1 MDSIKILEEIGL
13 QKVSQDTHIEQKYL
27 QYMINGDFDK
37 LNRIN
42 TLGFVKILSR
52 EYNIDLSDW
61 VGVFEEYWAQN
72 RVNPEEDEKL
82 FIVVSSN
89 EKSRK
94 LFVFFV
100 IIAFLVIAG
109 VAYTLFTKSTIVE
122 SQEQTVQYDQTPLVQ
137 ETQAEIQKYEEENQT
152 NLEQEKSVIVDTN
165 VSSLGETQEEKISSV
180 MIPKEEMADENTP
193 QEAIVTPVIT
203 EKKSEI
209 FTNQAVIVPKIK
221 LWVGVIYL
229 DNFKRRSYLGD
240 GNFSIDLSRDQVIT
254 TGHGEFTLKDDVQD
268 LNFTRQTPVRFE
280 VKDGLIKEISWSK
293 FKELNKGNAW

>member
-72 RVNPEEDEKL
+72 RLNPEEDEKL
-82 FIVVSSN
+82 FIVASSN
-89 EKSRK
+89 DKSRK
-94 LFVFFV
+94 LFIFFV
-100 IIAFLVIAG
+100 IVAFLVIAG
-109 VAYTLFTKSTIVE
+109 VAYTLFTKPTILE
-122 SQEQTVQYDQTPLVQ
+122 PQEQTVQYDQTPLVQ

-152 NLEQEKSVIVDTN
+152 KIEEENSVVVDANMT
-165 VSSLGETQEEKISSV
+165 SMEEGAQEEKQLS
-180 MIPKEEMADENTP
+180 
-193 QEAIVTPVIT
+193 VTPVQEQVEKNTTEEIITPAIT
-203 EKKSEI
+203 ERESEV
-209 FTNQAVIVPKIK
+209 FANQAIIAPKIK
-221 LWVGVIYL
+221 LWIGVIYL
-229 DNFKRRSYLGD
+229 DNFKRRSYLGE

-254 TGHGEFTLKDDVQD
+254 TGHGEFTLKDDAQD
-268 LNFTRQTPVRFE
+268 LNFTRRTPIRFE

-293 FKELNKGNAW
+293 FKELNRGNAW

>member
-72 RVNPEEDEKL
+72 RLNPEEDEKL
-82 FIVVSSN
+82 FIVASSN
-89 EKSRK
+89 DKSRK
-94 LFVFFV
+94 LFIFFV
-100 IIAFLVIAG
+100 IVAFLVIAG
-109 VAYTLFTKSTIVE
+109 VAYTLFTKPTILE
-122 SQEQTVQYDQTPLVQ
+122 PQEQTVQYDQTPLVQ

-152 NLEQEKSVIVDTN
+152 KIEEENSVVVDANMT
-165 VSSLGETQEEKISSV
+165 SMEEGAQEEKQLS
-180 MIPKEEMADENTP
+180 
-193 QEAIVTPVIT
+193 VTPVQEQVEKNTTEEIITPAIT
-203 EKKSEI
+203 ERESEV
-209 FTNQAVIVPKIK
+209 FANQAIIAPKIK
-221 LWVGVIYL
+221 LWIGVIYL
-229 DNFKRRSYLGD
+229 DNFKRRSYLGE

-254 TGHGEFTLKDDVQD
+254 TGHGEFTLKDDAQD
-268 LNFTRQTPVRFE
+268 LNFTRRTPVRFE

-293 FKELNKGNAW
+293 FKELNRGNAW